1 MMRAGLRDG
10 FLVLETL
17 QTRRAARIRRH
28 GSRRGSLCPP
38 QPRRGHGAAD
48 AAARVTWTMARIRL
62 ALLAAALLALVGW
75 KFMYLHPTLDSGA
88 PRVERYGETGD
99 GFDATGEDLEA
110 GWREEFAKR
119 LAADRRKVVHNPAP
133 EPARDPELKRAK
145 QSTCVAVAPDDG
157 FGRMAVRFGAS
168 GARMALCE
176 AKLRCRRM
184 GPQCVGFVRTAPR
197 FVEEAERITFLTRG
211 ELHTTVKQ
219 GRGAATLFI
228 ALYGNRGDM
237 LRTALR
243 AYDAGG
249 RLQTRASAYAAPSG
263 APVFLNQTTHGTTT
277 YDVAPTRDEFWLDLP
292 NQNMATV
299 DGGLCEAKRACA
311 LQKRCRAF
319 VYRVRDGAAV
329 LYAGSTLA
337 SPGAPPTVAKRS
349 QKRNKAKTVRR
360 IYRKLDVSSPTTRV
374 CVAPDGA
381 VAATL
386 FDDMRIGGDLVGD
399 ERPTQLTATPRVVVT
414 LTTLPGRIHQIRKVL
429 ESLLEQT
436 LNADEIRVY
445 APDRSSREQ
454 RMYETPPWLA
464 AMAPRVRLVRGV
476 EDYGPA
482 TKLIPAVR
490 SALETNDDAL
500 LVVVDDDTLYPPR
513 LLETLA
519 SWSRRFPDA
528 AVSAT
533 GWPVAR
539 SLRYPHWTE
548 NYLVYGNELVAPHA
562 VSVVRGNCGFA
573 VKARFFDEALW
584 AEMKGAPAGSTVMDD
599 VWISGMLARRG
610 VKRYVVPFDADQYT
624 SDPKLQNVMT
634 LDSNLGKGVA
644 NRQAAN
650 EAGLR
655 YFKQHWDI
663 MWDPPRQEPISAL
676 S

>member
-1 MMRAGLRDG
+1 
-10 FLVLETL
+10 
-17 QTRRAARIRRH
+17 
-28 GSRRGSLCPP
+28 
-38 QPRRGHGAAD
+38 
-48 AAARVTWTMARIRL
+48 MARIRL

-75 KFMYLHPTLDSGA
+75 KFIYLHPTLDSGA

-176 AKLRCRRM
+176 AKRRCRRM